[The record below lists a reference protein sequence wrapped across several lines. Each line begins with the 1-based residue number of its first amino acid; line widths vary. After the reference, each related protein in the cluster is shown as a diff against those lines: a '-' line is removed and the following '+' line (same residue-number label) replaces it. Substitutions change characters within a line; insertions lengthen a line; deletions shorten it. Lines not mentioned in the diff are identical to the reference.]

1 MSTDE
6 TAWRDH
12 AEEPGAGSGTPWL
25 DMGPATFDRQ
35 APPQPLT
42 LFAEPDR
49 LGTPDMF
56 ADQP

>member
-1 MSTDE
+1 MTDE
-6 TAWRDH
+6 TAWHDH
-12 AEEPGAGSGTPWL
+12 DEHPGAGGYPWL
-25 DMGPATFDRQ
+25 RMEPRAFDTA

-56 ADQP
+56 ADQA